1 LEQLERLELLR
12 LTWLERLERLELFEA
27 SMERMQLSQELGRE
41 ILAMAQAQGAS
52 QGDAV
57 MAESDSFFVTVRL
70 GEVEKIS
77 QAQEKRLGLRLFFG
91 SSSASASTSDI
102 SRKSIDRLVD
112 DTVQMARATAQ
123 DPHGGLPAAS
133 DLAQTFPELDL
144 LDEGARGIPVEEK
157 IQMAIEME
165 KSALNYDPRIIN
177 SEGGEFS
184 NHFGRVIYVTSHGFS
199 GEYSGSTFGHSVSPI
214 ATQNGSM
221 QRDYWYSSNRKFS
234 RLESPQHVGEKAAQ
248 RALRRLG
255 ARKIKTCA
263 CPIVFDPEMAAS
275 LLRSLSSALSGY
287 ALYKGASF
295 LVGKLGTKIASDLIT
310 VIDDG
315 TLPGAL
321 GSRPFDGEGLPTRKK
336 TIVEKG
342 ELKSYLLDTYS
353 GKKLGMPSTG
363 NASRS
368 VGEPPGV
375 APSNLYLAQG
385 THSPDEI
392 IGSVKV
398 GLYVTELIGF
408 GINLVTGDYSRGAA
422 GIWIENGELTHP
434 VEEVTIA
441 GNLKEML
448 QNIEM
453 VGSDLELRGRIAAPT
468 LKISQMTVAGD

>member
-1 LEQLERLELLR
+1 
-12 LTWLERLERLELFEA
+12 
-27 SMERMQLSQELGRE
+27 MERMELSQELGSE

-52 QGDAV
+52 QGDVV

-102 SRKSIDRLVD
+102 SRKSIERLVG
-112 DTVQMARATAQ
+112 DTAQMARATAQ
-123 DPHGGLPAAS
+123 DPYSGLPAAGE
-133 DLAQTFPELDL
+133 LAQNFPDLDL
-144 LDEGARGIPVEEK
+144 LDEAARGVSVEEK
-157 IQMAIEME
+157 IQMALEME
-165 KSALNYDPRIIN
+165 KSALNYDPRITN

-199 GEYSGSTFGHSVSPI
+199 GEYGGSTFGHSVTPV
-214 ATQNGSM
+214 AAQNGSM

-234 RLESPQHVGEKAAQ
+234 RLESPQRVGEKAAQ

-255 ARKIKTCA
+255 ARKIKTCE
-263 CPIVFDPEMAAS
+263 CPIVFDPEIAAS

-287 ALYKGASF
+287 SLYKGASF
-295 LVGKLGTKIASDLIT
+295 LIGKLGTKIASDLVT

-321 GSRPFDGEGLPTRKK
+321 GSRPFDAEGLPTRKK

-342 ELKSYLLDTYS
+342 ELRSYLLDTYS

-385 THSPDEI
+385 THSPEEI
-392 IGSVKV
+392 IGSVKA
-398 GLYVTELIGF
+398 GFYVTELIGF

-422 GIWIENGELTHP
+422 GLWIENGELSYP